1 MMVLLIA
8 FGLFVV
14 EDLNPKL
21 LIYNAF
27 FLITFRAVLA
37 PVMASAFYSNMLYR
51 LQQKYMVQLSENMTM
66 VDTLA
71 ASRYTSALGNNLAQG
86 HGIDEA
92 MQLATNSLYSVLQ
105 EQSMLLALKHMLG
118 WMFVVTLVIA
128 VISRFVPFHK
138 TVRVPVVRMGE
149 DMV

>member
-1 MMVLLIA
+1 
-8 FGLFVV
+8 
-14 EDLNPKL
+14 
-21 LIYNAF
+21 
-27 FLITFRAVLA
+27 
-37 PVMASAFYSNMLYR
+37 
-51 LQQKYMVQLSENMTM
+51 
-66 VDTLA
+66 
-71 ASRYTSALGNNLAQG
+71 
-86 HGIDEA
+86 